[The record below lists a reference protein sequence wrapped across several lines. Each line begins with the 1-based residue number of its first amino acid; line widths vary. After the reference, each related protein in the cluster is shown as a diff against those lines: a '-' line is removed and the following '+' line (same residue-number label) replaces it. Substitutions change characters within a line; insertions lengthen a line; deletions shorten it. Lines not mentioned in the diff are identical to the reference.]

1 MPKQTPEQKL
11 AEVVNVLGIEKAESY
26 IKFLK
31 AMNAPK
37 KERKAKVVA
46 Q

>member
-1 MPKQTPEQKL
+1 MAKKTPEQKL
-11 AEVVNVLGIEKAESY
+11 AEAVNTLGIEKAESY

-37 KERKAKVVA
+37 KEHKAKAVA